1 MTIDRKEIEA
11 LIRLFEHSDWDELRL
26 EIGGLRLVLSND
38 ADAAALLP
46 LDARPPEAG
55 TVPAG
60 QSPSAAAPD
69 SPFATAEPAAVN
81 GLIPITAPNLGTFY
95 RAPKPGAAPYVE
107 VGQEVSETT
116 EVCLI
121 EVMKLFTPVRA
132 GINGRIAEACVEDGE
147 MVEFGAPLFLVEPE
161 AETEETAETA

>member
-26 EIGGLRLVLSND
+26 EIDGLRLVLSND
-38 ADAAALLP
+38 ADAAALDP
-46 LDARPPEAG
+46 LDARSPEAG

-60 QSPSAAAPD
+60 QSPAAPV
-69 SPFATAEPAAVN
+69 SAEAATAD
-81 GLIPITAPNLGTFY
+81 GLVPITAPNLGTFY

-107 VGQEVSETT
+107 VGQEVSATT

-132 GINGRIAEACVEDGE
+132 GINGRIVKACVEDGE

-161 AETEETAETA
+161 AETAETA